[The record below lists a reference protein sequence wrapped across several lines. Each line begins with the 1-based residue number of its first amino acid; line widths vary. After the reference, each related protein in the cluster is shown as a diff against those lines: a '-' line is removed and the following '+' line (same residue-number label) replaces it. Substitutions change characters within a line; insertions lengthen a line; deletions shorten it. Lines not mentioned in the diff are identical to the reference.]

1 MVVFVSEDSK
11 AKMKIQLLGVEVEG
25 HHVESQSGLHSEN
38 LDFLFCFACHLWQ
51 EKVVIN

>member
-1 MVVFVSEDSK
+1 M
-11 AKMKIQLLGVEVEG
+11 IQKQKWRYKLLGVEVGE

-38 LDFLFCFACHLWQ
+38 LGFLLCFTGHWRQ